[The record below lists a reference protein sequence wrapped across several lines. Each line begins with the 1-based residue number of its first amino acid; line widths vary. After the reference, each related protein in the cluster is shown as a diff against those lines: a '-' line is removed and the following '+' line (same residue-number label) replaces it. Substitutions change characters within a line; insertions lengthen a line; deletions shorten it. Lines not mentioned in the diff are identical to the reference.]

1 MTTVMYEEAGISG
14 KKTNHSLRRTAAT
27 TLFEKGVPEKVIQG
41 VTGHRLTT
49 GLRTYER
56 VSVKQKQAVSTILS
70 GSKRRFDELMEE
82 EPSFPTKK
90 PKVETPAAS
99 AVPNRSVP
107 TYKQNC
113 VVNVYPNGSAQ
124 NIASLQQNATYL
136 YSGYGSSSPDSDYDE
151 PFASDL
157 PWFDRIASL
166 FLTYHGISARA
177 GIVARGRTYKTSSR
191 NASTGSLERYRSRR

>member
-1 MTTVMYEEAGISG
+1 MITVMCKEAGISG

-27 TLFEKGVPEKVIQG
+27 TLFEKGVPEKIIQG
-41 VTGHRLTT
+41 VTGHRSTT

-70 GSKRRFDELMEE
+70 GSKRHFDELMEE

-90 PKVETPAAS
+90 PKVATPAAS
-99 AVPNRSVP
+99 NVPNHPVP
-107 TYKQNC
+107 TYMQNC

-124 NIASLQQNATYL
+124 NITPLQQNATYL
-136 YSGYGSSSPDSDYDE
+136 YSGYGSSSPDYDA

-157 PWFDRIASL
+157 PWFERIA
-166 FLTYHGISARA
+166 
-177 GIVARGRTYKTSSR
+177 
-191 NASTGSLERYRSRR
+191 RYIP